1 MVDARTKWTDGEIS
15 SYCGNILYKYQDYA
29 KYYAFAYVDID
40 FTDFIKRGIYKE
52 IGETAQNVSSFVCLG
67 NHNMCIC
74 LMNSQSYE
82 VVRQI
87 SINYFMLKSVDI
99 EEKRLETIINI
110 SLDNN
115 YITIKIPSNVSGLDL
130 QYQKSM
136 RENIAEFFYNID
148 RIEK

>member
-1 MVDARTKWTDGEIS
+1 
-15 SYCGNILYKYQDYA
+15 
-29 KYYAFAYVDID
+29 
-40 FTDFIKRGIYKE
+40 
-52 IGETAQNVSSFVCLG
+52 
-67 NHNMCIC
+67 
-74 LMNSQSYE
+74 
-82 VVRQI
+82 
-87 SINYFMLKSVDI
+87 MLKSVDI